1 MICSIFPPVPPSS
14 AAQPQIPCINC
25 TRNDPIVN
33 SRVVESCRIRA
44 EKSGY
49 ELAVIPGNYGKQKL
63 ARVRLTYSY
72 RLPLLAL
79 EAHKTTDST
88 SRPICTCIFPLPLSE
103 NACSIFIQL
112 AASGISKDRLDM
124 QA

>member
-1 MICSIFPPVPPSS
+1 MKHVIEAFSVLFVMILNLFLCMTVLTAS
-14 AAQPQIPCINC
+14 ADAAAAKRFTADVVAEIENS
-25 TRNDPIVN
+25 NFN

-79 EAHKTTDST
+79 EAHKTTEAVA
-88 SRPICTCIFPLPLSE
+88 R
-103 NACSIFIQL
+103 
-112 AASGISKDRLDM
+112 
-124 QA
+124 